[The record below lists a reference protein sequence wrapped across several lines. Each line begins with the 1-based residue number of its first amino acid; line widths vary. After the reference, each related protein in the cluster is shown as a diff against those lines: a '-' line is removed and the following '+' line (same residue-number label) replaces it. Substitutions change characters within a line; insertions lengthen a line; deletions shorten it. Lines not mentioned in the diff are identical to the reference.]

1 MGNAQRN
8 VSDMISSLQMQY
20 NRSRQ
25 AAITNELVDI
35 ITGRYRILSTATGL
49 KTPFSAMS
57 GMFGKNFFNPD
68 FEWVFMTVCV
78 SICVVRIWTDPPRRR
93 RAIYTP
99 TPRLSQEVPTCP
111 PGILPAADQLP
122 PCCFHAEATSYY

>member
-8 VSDMISSLQMQY
+8 VSDMISLLQMQY

-49 KTPFSAMS
+49 KTLRPGASARWN
-57 GMFGKNFFNPD
+57 GK
-68 FEWVFMTVCV
+68 
-78 SICVVRIWTDPPRRR
+78 
-93 RAIYTP
+93 
-99 TPRLSQEVPTCP
+99 
-111 PGILPAADQLP
+111 
-122 PCCFHAEATSYY
+122 